1 MPQAPPASASP
12 TIVLLMGAPGSG
24 KGTQGRHLARH
35 FNMPYLASGDLLRL
49 AIEEQSEQGRR
60 VQAYVERGLYVP
72 DELMVPMV
80 MAELER
86 HYRGR
91 SRGVILDGF
100 PRTREQAVALDEALG
115 AAGAA
120 HQARPLPLRPQGRP
134 RLPPGLPLH
143 LPQLRGHLQPAH
155 QAPHPQRDLR
165 RLRARPSTSAWT
177 TSRTRSSAGS
187 A

>member
-1 MPQAPPASASP
+1 MPQATPASGSP
-12 TIVLLMGAPGSG
+12 TILLLMGAPGSG
-24 KGTQGRHLARH
+24 KGTQGRLLARH

-91 SRGVILDGF
+91 TRGVILDGF
-100 PRTREQAVALDEALG
+100 PRTREQAVALDEALAPPG
-115 AAGAA
+115 PRSSASSSSTSPRTSSSPAWPPATPAATAAPPTTCSPSPPPAAGSATSA
-120 HQARPLPLRPQGRP
+120 GT
-134 RLPPGLPLH
+134 
-143 LPQLRGHLQPAH
+143 
-155 QAPHPQRDLR
+155 
-165 RLRARPSTSAWT
+165 PSTSAWT